1 MKGRT
6 VVLGQ
11 IFGAE
16 AAALMVDGRLED
28 LLIAPD
34 AITPL
39 APGAIC
45 RAVVDRQMKGQGG
58 VFLRLPDGARGFL
71 RDKGG
76 WREGQSLLV
85 QISGVAEEGKAIPV
99 SSRLLFRGRNVIVTP
114 GAPGINVSR
123 RIRDS
128 ELRESLTAQGA
139 RALEGLETPPGLILR
154 SVAAWAEADEIADEI
169 ARMLD
174 LSAAIC
180 ADIDGQP
187 ELLLD
192 APVPAESAYLDW
204 SDPEPDSVDDAP
216 GAFEHSGAAAA
227 IDSLLSPLV
236 PLPAGATAKIEPTSA
251 LIAVDVNTG
260 ADHSPAAGLKANIA
274 LARALPRELRLRG
287 LGGQAVI
294 DFAPMPKRDRG
305 TLEQVL
311 RVAFK
316 TDGAET
322 TLIGWTAM
330 GLFELT
336 RKRDRVPLT
345 RLAVGRDA

>member
-1 MKGRT
+1 MKGRV

-16 AAALMVDGRLED
+16 AAALMVDGQLQD
-28 LLIAPD
+28 LLVAPD
-34 AITPL
+34 AVTPL

-45 RAVVDRQMKGQGG
+45 RGVVDRLMKGQGG

-114 GAPGINVSR
+114 GAPRINVSR

-128 ELRESLTAQGA
+128 ERRESLTALAA
-139 RALEGLETPPGLILR
+139 RELTGHQTPPGLILR
-154 SVAAWAEADEIADEI
+154 SVAAWADATEISEEI

-180 ADIDGQP
+180 ADSDGAP

-192 APVPAESAYLDW
+192 APTPAESAYLDW
-204 SDPEPDSVDDAP
+204 SDPEPDSIDDAP
-216 GAFEHSGAAAA
+216 DAFEHSGAAAA
-227 IDSLLSPLV
+227 IETLLSPV
-236 PLPAGATAKIEPTSA
+236 VSLPGGGSAKIEQTSA

-260 ADHSPAAGLKANIA
+260 ADHSPAAGLKASIA

-311 RVAFK
+311 RAAFK
-316 TDGAET
+316 SDGAEA

-336 RKRDRVPLT
+336 RKRDRVPLA
-345 RLAVGRDA
+345 RLAAGA